1 MRKLLLELVGEREHR
16 FIGEDTLVVGSTQ
29 IVFSREK
36 ISVTRGKKCETINRG
51 KSTIIWYECMRDV
64 VNRFLNVPPKFVPD
78 PNLASRAKLEFGCT
92 YKFSQKGDGLHD
104 PGFSEYC
111 HCRRGSSSCDEYPT
125 EYSCK
130 IQLYTIA
137 EPRKTVFYFKFDASQ
152 TTEAYGDDKI
162 SFHDPDAH
170 DDMVID
176 VRWMFDLIGNP
187 LPEYLDDDFDDL
199 KDEHTPDG
207 TQFFDYRLKPFVR
220 DVLDK
225 HGFYEV
231 SGEYA
236 EEVVLDSLIF
246 DLQDQIS
253 YMD

>member
-16 FIGEDTLVVGSTQ
+16 FVGEDTLIVGSTQ

-36 ISVTRGKKCETINRG
+36 ISVTRGKKHESETRG
-51 KSTIIWYECMRDV
+51 KSTIIWYECVRDI
-64 VNRFLNVPPKFVPD
+64 VNRFLNRPPKFSPD
-78 PNLASRAKLEFGCT
+78 VDLESRAKREFGCT

-104 PGFSEYC
+104 PGFNEYC
-111 HCRRGSSSCDEYPT
+111 HCHRGSSCDEYPMA
-125 EYSCK
+125 YSCK
-130 IQLYTIA
+130 MRLYTIG
-137 EPRKTVFYFKFDASQ
+137 EPCKTVFSLDFDASQ
-152 TTEAYGDDKI
+152 TTEAYNDDKT
-162 SFHDPDAH
+162 SFNDPDVH
-170 DDMVID
+170 NDMFID

-187 LPEYLDDDFDDL
+187 LPECLDEFDDL

-207 TQFFDYRLKPFVR
+207 DQFFEHRLKPFFEA
-220 DVLDK
+220 VLKK
-225 HGFYEV
+225 HGQYEN